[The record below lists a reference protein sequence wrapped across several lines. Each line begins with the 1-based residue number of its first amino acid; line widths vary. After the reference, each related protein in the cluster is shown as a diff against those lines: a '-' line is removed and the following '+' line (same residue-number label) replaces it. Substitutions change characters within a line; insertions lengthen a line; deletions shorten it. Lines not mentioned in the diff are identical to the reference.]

1 MKQILIA
8 LILLT
13 TSAAAQT
20 DQPCFI
26 GQEAEELTL
35 LLDQYQAYSRAL
47 QWDSLTMLMDTTELV
62 GFKEIMVGALRQ
74 AGADADMSAFSM
86 IFEDSLA
93 SIEEVEKIPPGVFF
107 AKFMGF
113 MTEYAPEFAEIM
125 KSGSFSLVGCLRE
138 SEATGYA
145 VIKVSMQYS
154 GETIDAVDVIPL
166 RKRADGRWFV
176 GMKADFK
183 QLASALVGGQ

>member
-1 MKQILIA
+1 MKQILIV

-13 TSAAAQT
+13 SSAAAQSE
-20 DQPCFI
+20 QPCFI

-62 GFKEIMVGALRQ
+62 GFKEIMLGALRR
-74 AGADADMSAFSM
+74 AGLDADLSTLSM
-86 IFEDSLA
+86 VLKD
-93 SIEEVEKIPPGVFF
+93 SIESVEEAEKIPAGAFF
-107 AKFMGF
+107 AKYMGF
-113 MTEYAPEFAEIM
+113 MTENAPEFAEIM

-145 VIKVSMQYS
+145 VIKVNMQYS
-154 GETIDAVDVIPL
+154 GAPIDAVDVIPL

-176 GMKADFK
+176 GMKADFR
-183 QLASALVGGQ
+183 QLASALVSGQ